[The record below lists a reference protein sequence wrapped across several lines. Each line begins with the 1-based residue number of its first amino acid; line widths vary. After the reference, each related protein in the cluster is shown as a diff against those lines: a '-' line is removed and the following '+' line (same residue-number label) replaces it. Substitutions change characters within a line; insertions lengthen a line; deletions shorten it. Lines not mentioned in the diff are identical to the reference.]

1 MILNDYGNLQVVP
14 ETNFSIDQG
23 SRRGFGPHPPQPFGG
38 NNFNP
43 HPPSGTGGN
52 GFSPHPPQPFGGNNF
67 APHPPQPFNG
77 NNFGPHPPQPNNI
90 VAAPA
95 PLSQRIIRVFE
106 QFWGGVPTVNYTALP
121 PWMLGE

>member
-38 NNFNP
+38 NNFN
-43 HPPSGTGGN
+43 
-52 GFSPHPPQPFGGNNF
+52 
-67 APHPPQPFNG
+67 PHPPQPFNG